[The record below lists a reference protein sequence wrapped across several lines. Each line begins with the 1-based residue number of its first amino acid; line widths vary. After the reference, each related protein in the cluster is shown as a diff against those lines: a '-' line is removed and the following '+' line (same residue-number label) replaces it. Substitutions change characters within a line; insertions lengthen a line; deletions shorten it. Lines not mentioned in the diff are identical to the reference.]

1 MHGLGDVRFFDLT
14 APLYDRVMPPANGEA
29 LAAGLDHATRP
40 IDRLLDV
47 GGGSGR
53 AAAALVGP
61 EITVVDA
68 SLGMLA
74 RARDGRGLSGVAGD
88 AGRLPFR
95 DGSVD
100 AVTIVDAFHHLPD
113 QEAAVREAARVL
125 APGGALVVREFDPE
139 HPLGRVLVAAES
151 AIGMASRFRTPA
163 ALAAAFDDAGLDPRI
178 VDRGFGYTVAGVAT
192 PSGAGDADAAA
203 VGADGETDLG

>member
-1 MHGLGDVRFFDLT
+1 MYGLGDVDFFDRT
-14 APLYDRVMPPANGEA
+14 APLYDRAMPPANGEA

-53 AAAALVGP
+53 AAAALAGP

-74 RARDGRGLSGVAGD
+74 RAREVRGLAGVAGD

-95 DGSVD
+95 DGAVD
-100 AVTIVDAFHHLPD
+100 AVTVVDAFHHLPD
-113 QEAAVREAARVL
+113 QGAAIREVSRVL
-125 APGGALVVREFDPE
+125 APGGALVIREFDPE
-139 HPLGRVLVAAES
+139 HPLGRALVAAEH
-151 AIGMASRFRTPA
+151 AIGMASRFRTPSD
-163 ALAAAFDDAGLDPRI
+163 LAAALDDAGLDPRI
-178 VDRGFGYTVAGVAT
+178 VDRGFGYTVTGVKR
-192 PSGAGDADAAA
+192 GD
-203 VGADGETDLG
+203 